1 MTKDEALNIL
11 NTIPTISEQ
20 VDALEMA
27 IKALEQQPC
36 EDAIS
41 RQAVMN
47 IISFEYGWL
56 IDAKEYNTNIR
67 IAFNSLMSRVKAL
80 PSVTPKAESKD
91 VLAEI
96 KAEIE
101 QKCCIT
107 VGSENEPAITLYD
120 VFQIID
126 KYKAESEGEK

>member
-1 MTKDEALNIL
+1 MTREEAKRLLEKMMPQPQRGDGKSISHLMITEAFNI
-11 NTIPTISEQ
+11 
-20 VDALEMA
+20 A

-36 EDAIS
+36 EDCIS
-41 RQAVMN
+41 RQEAISAIQDEYYADAIGIDIVD
-47 IISFEYGWL
+47 II
-56 IDAKEYNTNIR
+56 AN
-67 IAFNSLMSRVKAL
+67 L
-80 PSVTPKAESKD
+80 PSVTPKAESRN

-107 VGSENEPAITLYD
+107 VGSDNEPAITLYD

-126 KYKAESEGEK
+126 KYRKGGVE